1 MKSFYHKLKNS
12 QPMSRLLELLE
23 TKPGVIDVSGLAG
36 SLGSFLTASALDET
50 GSSLLFVASG
60 PSRAEAALDDLVSI
74 LGAEKVGFLPPMY
87 RHPFDTKPSALGP
100 RNERAEALMRIKAD
114 SPTVLVTQ
122 PESLLERGPDRSWID
137 EHSILLSKNREYT
150 HEQLLSRMYD
160 AGYQRESLVDAQGQ
174 FAVRGGLIDVYPYG
188 HENPLRIE
196 FDVDTIESL
205 RRFDPVTQ
213 RSTAQLD
220 EVSFLLGRESDCIRD
235 GLLSLLPSGM
245 IVFWHNRDEI
255 EDRFSRFQQRLD
267 EARQIADV
275 EHQEK
280 LKLIYQLPN
289 DVFTEAQRF
298 QQVIWAGPTH
308 SSDSQIDFDARQP
321 DPTPPGLDRLSDHLH
336 SYLNKGIQVWI
347 AVGARGE
354 ETRIEE
360 LLSDAGLDE
369 VATFSPSVSGGFVSS
384 DIGIALLTSHEL
396 FNRRRLRARHTRF
409 RTPLRSRFD
418 RASLRKSDLVV
429 HTEYGIGMYE
439 GMQTIKVRGQPR
451 ECLRIKY
458 QENVILF
465 VRVENFGL
473 VEKYVGSE
481 SIRPKLS
488 KLGGSEWIRTK
499 KRTRKALQD
508 MAAELIRLYAR
519 RKVVRGHAFPND
531 THWQQEME
539 ASFEFDDT
547 PDQVTTTVDVKHDL
561 EEVNPMD
568 RLLCGD
574 VGFGKTEIAVRAA
587 FKVVQDSS
595 QVAIL
600 VPTTILAQQHAETFT
615 SRLSAYPVGI
625 EVLSRFRTPK
635 EQREVVKGLK
645 NGNID
650 IVIGTHRL
658 LSRDIAFKKLG
669 LLIIDEEHRF
679 GVRHKEK
686 LKQLKTNVDV
696 LTLTATPIPRT
707 MHLAL
712 MGARDT
718 SLINTPPIDRLPVQT
733 EVHNWSEELIK
744 DAILREIDREGQ
756 VFFLH
761 NRVMSIHSVKNM
773 LERLV
778 PGLRYGVAHGQLPER
793 ELEKVITDF
802 LGRRYD
808 VLVTTMI
815 IESGI
820 DMPNV
825 NTLIVN
831 RADCFGLAQLYQ
843 LRGRIGR
850 SNRQAYAYLL
860 TPPGLIMTSE
870 ARRRLATITELT
882 ELGSGMKIAMRDL
895 EIRGAGNLLGAQQ
908 SGYINAVG
916 FDMYTR
922 LLNEEVS
929 KLKDQP
935 SPEELTTTEEITID
949 FNGPAILPADYI
961 DDGDLRYDFYRRLA
975 SVSRIEEIDM
985 LKEELS
991 DRFGATPTP
1000 AGNLLELARLKVLC
1014 RRANIRKL
1022 AVNDKYI
1029 VAELSLPDDPAESQ
1043 RRIGELVAAAD
1054 PEPVEFR
1061 VTDKVEMIYR
1071 FKSENRLHRARK
1083 FLRRL
1088 TREGI
1093 LQV

>member
-1 MKSFYHKLKNS
+1 LRGFYHKLKNS
-12 QPMSRLLELLE
+12 QPMFRLLELLE

-36 SLGSFLTASALDET
+36 SLGSFLTASALDGT

-60 PSRAEAALDDLVSI
+60 PSQAEAALDDLVSI

-122 PESLLERGPDRSWID
+122 PEALLERGPDRSWID
-137 EHSILLSKNREYT
+137 EHSIHLSKDREYP

-174 FAVRGGLIDVYPYG
+174 FAVRGGLIDIYPYG

-213 RSTAQLD
+213 RSTGLLHK
-220 EVSFLLGRESDCIRD
+220 VFFLLGQESDCTRG

-255 EDRFSRFQQRLD
+255 ENRFSRFHQRLN
-267 EARQIADV
+267 EAQQIADV

-280 LKLIYQLPN
+280 LKLIYQVPD

-298 QQVIWAGPTH
+298 RQVVWAGLTH
-308 SSDSQIDFDARQP
+308 RSSSQVDFGARQP
-321 DPTPPGLDRLSDHLH
+321 DPTPPGLDRLSDNLH
-336 SYLNKGIQVWI
+336 SHLNKGIRVWI
-347 AVGARGE
+347 AVDTSGE

-360 LLSDAGLDE
+360 LLTDAGLDE
-369 VATFSPSVSGGFVSS
+369 VATFSPSVSGGFVSP

-396 FNRRRLRARHTRF
+396 FDRRRLRARHTRF
-409 RTPLRSRFD
+409 RRRSVRFD
-418 RASLRKSDLVV
+418 RASLRKADLVV

-439 GMQTIKVRGQPR
+439 GMQTIKVRGHPR

-458 QENVILF
+458 QEDVILF

-481 SIRPKLS
+481 SARPKLS

-499 KRTRKALQD
+499 KRTRRALQD
-508 MAAELIRLYAR
+508 MAGELIKLYAK

-547 PDQVTTTVDVKHDL
+547 PDQVTTTADVKHNL
-561 EEVNPMD
+561 EEINPMD

-587 FKVVQDSS
+587 FKVVQDSF

-600 VPTTILAQQHAETFT
+600 VPTTILAQQHGETFN
-615 SRLSAYPVGI
+615 SRLSAYPVRI

-645 NGNID
+645 NGDVD

-658 LSRDIAFKKLG
+658 LSRDIAFKKIG

-707 MHLAL
+707 LHLAL

-761 NRVMSIHSVKNM
+761 NRVKSIYSVKNM

-793 ELEKVITDF
+793 ELERVITDF
-802 LGRRYD
+802 LRRRYD
-808 VLVTTMI
+808 VLVTTVI

-882 ELGSGMKIAMRDL
+882 ELGSGMKVAMRDL

-916 FDMYTR
+916 FDMYSR

-929 KLKDQP
+929 KLKEEP
-935 SPEELTTTEEITID
+935 PPEELSTEEEIVID
-949 FNGPAILPADYI
+949 FNGPVILPAVYI

-975 SVSRIEEIDM
+975 AVSRIEEVDM
-985 LKEELS
+985 LKEELT
-991 DRFGATPTP
+991 DRFGAPPTP

-1022 AVNDKYI
+1022 AVNDNYLI
-1029 VAELSLPDDPAESQ
+1029 AELSLPDDSAESQ

-1093 LQV
+1093 LNF